1 MATLPP
7 GFEIETRPQPSQAEK
22 VKIPEGFAKERTFFD
37 DIKGV
42 IEPIDVQLRKL
53 PGSRLISE
61 AVSAANRGVIGIAQ
75 SLVGDPINAALQLAG
90 SEAQLPQF
98 TDLPLVKEATKGE
111 ALEPGL
117 FRDVVRAGGEVAA
130 PGALIGGLA
139 RGVAAQIPAQI
150 AARTKLGEFGATAAG
165 AVKQLGA
172 GTAVG
177 DVAASALSGAGATAG
192 EKVGGTPGAIVGG
205 LVAPLSGV
213 AIKSLASAGLSSV
226 SKALSASAKG
236 MSDEGASKL
245 FAEAMIREGVGP
257 DDVIKRLQELGPEA
271 IPADAGPV
279 FARLLKSAA
288 DQVGRIQG
296 RAASELGKRQ
306 LGQGARIATALDDG
320 TGTTGLSVRDEI
332 VRLNDDLGPQITKLY
347 DDASAAPFTP
357 SKRLN
362 TLLSGDNSAA
372 RAAKKAQ
379 TKINDALALGERV
392 GPVDKMDAIKRELGD
407 QIGVAIR
414 AGEADKARTLVKMK
428 NLIVDEVDKAAPVYK
443 QARDLFAGKKTLE
456 SAAEQGALFTKM
468 NSRDVVD
475 ITKAMS
481 KSEKD
486 FFKLG
491 AKQDILDRIAKLR
504 TNANAVDRLFGKN
517 GDVDKLRALFDDSA
531 SFEGF
536 KKALKTESDF
546 AKTKASLGGSP
557 TFKNFVDSRS
567 AIETLDSTRQ
577 ALTDPVQAANIS
589 VRVLKG
595 IFKRKGTQEN
605 IDAFEAVGDILLT
618 KGMSADKIRTLL
630 QKGSAKSISEVF
642 KKAIKADIQRPR
654 TAAIAAGITPT
665 LESDQ

>member
-1 MATLPP
+1 
-7 GFEIETRPQPSQAEK
+7 
-22 VKIPEGFAKERTFFD
+22 
-37 DIKGV
+37 
-42 IEPIDVQLRKL
+42 
-53 PGSRLISE
+53 
-61 AVSAANRGVIGIAQ
+61 
-75 SLVGDPINAALQLAG
+75 
-90 SEAQLPQF
+90 
-98 TDLPLVKEATKGE
+98 
-111 ALEPGL
+111 L

>member
-1 MATLPP
+1 
-7 GFEIETRPQPSQAEK
+7 
-22 VKIPEGFAKERTFFD
+22 
-37 DIKGV
+37 
-42 IEPIDVQLRKL
+42 
-53 PGSRLISE
+53 
-61 AVSAANRGVIGIAQ
+61 
-75 SLVGDPINAALQLAG
+75 
-90 SEAQLPQF
+90 
-98 TDLPLVKEATKGE
+98 
-111 ALEPGL
+111 
-117 FRDVVRAGGEVAA
+117 
-130 PGALIGGLA
+130 
-139 RGVAAQIPAQI
+139 
-150 AARTKLGEFGATAAG
+150 
-165 AVKQLGA
+165 
-172 GTAVG
+172 
-177 DVAASALSGAGATAG
+177 
-192 EKVGGTPGAIVGG
+192 
-205 LVAPLSGV
+205 
-213 AIKSLASAGLSSV
+213 
-226 SKALSASAKG
+226 
-236 MSDEGASKL
+236 
-245 FAEAMIREGVGP
+245 
-257 DDVIKRLQELGPEA
+257 
-271 IPADAGPV
+271 
-279 FARLLKSAA
+279 
-288 DQVGRIQG
+288 
-296 RAASELGKRQ
+296 
-306 LGQGARIATALDDG
+306 
-320 TGTTGLSVRDEI
+320 
-332 VRLNDDLGPQITKLY
+332 
-347 DDASAAPFTP
+347 
-357 SKRLN
+357 
-362 TLLSGDNSAA
+362 
-372 RAAKKAQ
+372 
-379 TKINDALALGERV
+379 
-392 GPVDKMDAIKRELGD
+392 MDAIKRELGD